1 MSLKLAWAMGD
12 LIERKEGIKESKKG
26 GKEGERKRIGHSG
39 TYL

>member
-26 GKEGERKRIGHSG
+26 GKEEKGKRIGHSG